1 MCTIRLTTIY
11 PAPSSH
17 RGHPIFYKSLS
28 THVSL
33 SLPLSASCL
42 GGHDIHDRSSPN
54 RSIRSVQALSF
65 SKLSHTEMETWAMV
79 ILALAS
85 VYGLV
90 RCIQD
95 VRDYL
100 GTRATPPTRN
110 TKTKQCQGPTTY
122 TGIRN
127 HTKPKY
133 EVLKDREFDA
143 WGETIW

>member
-1 MCTIRLTTIY
+1 MCLCRYRSPL
-11 PAPSSH
+11 
-17 RGHPIFYKSLS
+17 
-28 THVSL
+28 HVWVVMTSMIDL
-33 SLPLSASCL
+33 LLIA
-42 GGHDIHDRSSPN
+42 
-54 RSIRSVQALSF
+54 IRSVQALSF

-79 ILALAS
+79 ILALVS

-90 RCIQD
+90 RCIHD

-133 EVLKDREFDA
+133 EVLKEREFDA